1 MGNQGQG
8 KKLKLAKR
16 IEPEYVTV
24 TDAEIMTGVSAWT
37 WRKRAYAGQI
47 ASVKDTRHLLIPV
60 SEVRRWM
67 AERERPALESDAG
80 GQL

>member
-1 MGNQGQG
+1 MKR
-8 KKLKLAKR
+8 KKV

-24 TDAEIMTGVSAWT
+24 SDAELMTGVSAWT

-47 ASVKDTRHLLIPV
+47 ASVKDTRHLLIPI

-67 AERERPALESDAG
+67 AERARPALVEERS
-80 GQL
+80 